1 MPLPIELV
9 LAEIRASLASRRSL
23 VLQAPPGAGKTTL
36 VPTSLLGASW
46 LGDRSVVLLEPRRLA
61 TRAAAH
67 RMASLRGEAVG
78 ESIGYRMRGESRVG
92 PRTRVEVVT
101 EGVLTRRIHRDPTL
115 DGVGAV
121 IFDEFHERSL
131 DSDLG
136 LALTL
141 RTQAL
146 LRDDLRVVVMSAT
159 LDGEAV
165 ARLLGDAPIIT
176 SEGRVFPVETR
187 YADAKSSLSL
197 EGAVASAIV
206 DAARRDAG
214 DILVF
219 LPGARE
225 IRRVER
231 LLIDRALDDA
241 AILPLYGAMPYDAQ
255 DRAIQADPQGRRK
268 IVLSTS
274 IAETSLTI
282 EGVRIVIDAG
292 LSRIPRFSPR
302 TGMTR
307 LDTVRVS
314 RASADQR
321 RGRAGRV
328 SAGVCYRLWPE
339 HENSHLLANTP
350 AEIASAD
357 LAPLVLD
364 LAAAGVAD
372 PLELQWLDVPS
383 PAAFARAVEL
393 LRELDAI
400 DERGMITAHGKE
412 LSALPVHPRL
422 AHMLKLAQVAG
433 ATAVACDLAALISE
447 RDVFRGTGAP
457 IDADIALRLDA
468 LRRVDR
474 SAPSLPAGAELD
486 HETLRRVRSEA
497 DRLRR
502 QMGVSAREGSST
514 SEAASLAGS
523 LLALAY
529 PDRVAQ
535 RRIGNRARFLLRN
548 GRGAELT
555 GGQTLSTSPYI
566 VAAELDDQ
574 RPESR
579 IFLAAATTLDEIR
592 ETFAAQIV
600 TEDAVEFDSDTDGVV
615 ARKRERLGAIIL
627 RETSVMNPDPALVQ
641 AALTGEV
648 RRRGLAG
655 LPWSDAARRL
665 RERLAFVG
673 QHEPGWP
680 SVTDDALGATLDE
693 WLSPALSGITKW
705 RDVERIDLFAAL
717 STLLEW
723 RQRRALDELAP
734 THIEVPSGAHLPVDY
749 SDPASP
755 ALAARIQELFGMTE
769 SPRLMRGAVT
779 VTMHLLSPARRP
791 VQVTQDLARFW
802 QSSYFDV
809 RKDLR
814 GRYPKHAWP
823 EDPTTAVAKRR

>member
-1 MPLPIELV
+1 LPLPIELV
-9 LAEIRASLASRRSL
+9 LPEIRASLASRRSL

-36 VPTSLLGASW
+36 VPTALLGAPW
-46 LGDRSVVLLEPRRLA
+46 LGDRSVVVLEPRRLA

-67 RMASLRGEAVG
+67 RMASLRGERVG

-187 YADAKSSLSL
+187 YADAKSSLSV
-197 EGAVASAIV
+197 ESAVAAIV
-206 DAARRDAG
+206 DAIRRDAG

-231 LLIDRALDDA
+231 LLADRAIDDA
-241 AILPLYGAMPYDAQ
+241 VILPLYGAMPYDAQ
-255 DRAIQADPQGRRK
+255 DRAIEPDPHGRRK
-268 IVLSTS
+268 IVMSTS

-282 EGVRIVIDAG
+282 EGVRVVIDSG

-339 HENSHLLANTP
+339 HENSHLLASTP
-350 AEIASAD
+350 AEITSAD

-372 PLELQWLDVPS
+372 PLELQWLDAPS
-383 PAAFARAVEL
+383 PAGFAQAVEL

-400 DERGMITAHGKE
+400 DDRGMITPHGRE

-422 AHMLKLAQVAG
+422 AHMLKHAQAVG
-433 ATAVACDLAALISE
+433 AT
-447 RDVFRGTGAP
+447 
-457 IDADIALRLDA
+457 
-468 LRRVDR
+468 
-474 SAPSLPAGAELD
+474 
-486 HETLRRVRSEA
+486 
-497 DRLRR
+497 
-502 QMGVSAREGSST
+502 GV
-514 SEAASLAGS
+514 
-523 LLALAY
+523 
-529 PDRVAQ
+529 
-535 RRIGNRARFLLRN
+535 
-548 GRGAELT
+548 
-555 GGQTLSTSPYI
+555 
-566 VAAELDDQ
+566 
-574 RPESR
+574 
-579 IFLAAATTLDEIR
+579 
-592 ETFAAQIV
+592 AQIV
-600 TEDAVEFDSDTDGVV
+600 ELARQLQGRAGRAQVDGARIALAQMAGGLLGGDSAV
-615 ARKRERLGAIIL
+615 
-627 RETSVMNPDPALVQ
+627 
-641 AALTGEV
+641 AAV
-648 RRRGLAG
+648 HILAG
-655 LPWSDAARRL
+655 NA
-665 RERLAFVG
+665 
-673 QHEPGWP
+673 
-680 SVTDDALGATLDE
+680 
-693 WLSPALSGITKW
+693 
-705 RDVERIDLFAAL
+705 
-717 STLLEW
+717 
-723 RQRRALDELAP
+723 
-734 THIEVPSGAHLPVDY
+734 
-749 SDPASP
+749 
-755 ALAARIQELFGMTE
+755 
-769 SPRLMRGAVT
+769 
-779 VTMHLLSPARRP
+779 
-791 VQVTQDLARFW
+791 
-802 QSSYFDV
+802 
-809 RKDLR
+809 
-814 GRYPKHAWP
+814 
-823 EDPTTAVAKRR
+823 